1 MIILPNQNPNPKGL
15 LNDYI
20 VFVKIDL
27 CFSYLFYNKNIMATT
42 FEFDNYTVTTS
53 LNERTIYI
61 KLVDTLSY
69 MGYET
74 NVDQSELNLSID
86 LEASIRIIN
95 SCFMREDGYSC
106 RVSINNR
113 VMTLTFNALIG
124 GFLRLNFN
132 IMLSE
137 KLMANDAKL
146 TMSFQRLE
154 QLHQADVKKLTTRIV
169 GLEREITRLTE
180 TSEISL
186 FDWSKITCYTMI
198 APNCLY
204 INPCKINIIEL
215 NIGYTNCDFSKIHR
229 FFQLKKMSV
238 YVKGANNWSEA
249 SNDTLEELTITA
261 NNIIRNCL
269 WLKNFPNLKKL
280 DVKSDATLSNALFS
294 SLQTYEHKLKHISVA
309 SASAE
314 LTAHCVSRKIKLD

>member
-1 MIILPNQNPNPKGL
+1 
-15 LNDYI
+15 
-20 VFVKIDL
+20 
-27 CFSYLFYNKNIMATT
+27 MATT

-61 KLVDTLSY
+61 KMVDTLSY

-86 LEASIRIIN
+86 LEASARIIN
-95 SCFMREDGYSC
+95 SCFMHEDGYSC

-146 TMSFQRLE
+146 TVSFQRLE
-154 QLHQADVKKLTTRIV
+154 QTHQADVKKLTTRIA

-186 FDWSKITCYTMI
+186 FDWTKLGCYSRMNHYI
-198 APNCLY
+198 QY
-204 INPCKINIIEL
+204 INPISYMIPELTLNTPCTSYIFPIN
-215 NIGYTNCDFSKIHR
+215 FSKIYKFNR
-229 FFQLKKMSV
+229 LRKLSISI
-238 YVKGANNWSEA
+238 YVSDDSSTNVQTS
-249 SNDTLEELTITA
+249 SSDTVEELTISA
-261 NNIIRNCL
+261 NNTIPNCL
-269 WLKNFPNLKKL
+269 WLKNFPNLTKL
-280 DVKSDATLSNALFS
+280 NVKSDATLSGALFS

>member
-1 MIILPNQNPNPKGL
+1 
-15 LNDYI
+15 
-20 VFVKIDL
+20 
-27 CFSYLFYNKNIMATT
+27 MATT

-69 MGYET
+69 MGYEA
-74 NVDQSELNLSID
+74 NVDQSELNLSVD
-86 LEASIRIIN
+86 LEASARIIN
-95 SCFMREDGYSC
+95 SCFMREEGYMC
-106 RVSINNR
+106 RISVNNR

-132 IMLSE
+132 VMLNE

-146 TMSFQRLE
+146 TLSFQRLE
-154 QLHQADVKKLTTRIV
+154 QTHQADVKRLTTRIA
-169 GLEREITRLTE
+169 GLEREITRLNE
-180 TSEISL
+180 TYEVSL
-186 FDWSKITCYTMI
+186 FDYNNLTCYSQISSYGKYFNPYPSNITSLHI
-198 APNCLY
+198 PESGHLY
-204 INPCKINIIEL
+204 N
-215 NIGYTNCDFSKIHR
+215 YSKIHL
-229 FFQLKKMSV
+229 FFQLNTLTVSIQSSI
-238 YVKGANNWSEA
+238 NNFSFA
-249 SNDTLEELTITA
+249 YSNTLEELTIKG
-261 NNIIRNCL
+261 NNTSLPNCL
-269 WLKNFPNLKKL
+269 WLKNFPNLIKL